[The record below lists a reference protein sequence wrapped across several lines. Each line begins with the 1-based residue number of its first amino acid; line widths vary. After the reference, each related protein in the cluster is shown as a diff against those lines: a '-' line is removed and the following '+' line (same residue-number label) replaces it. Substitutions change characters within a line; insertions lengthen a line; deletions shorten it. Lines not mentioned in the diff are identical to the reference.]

1 MGQSIRLC
9 LIHQLFIV
17 IMSPIFRF
25 SRSFILLM
33 AVVFIMGLSVETVC
47 SQTEKENASE
57 AFMYEP
63 NDLLDQDLD
72 LDFTEDELTMHDM
85 TSVSARDVQK
95 VIAGSDGPI
104 TLWSGLKSEILLGE
118 DGSLLKTS
126 HSGIFTFGAEKLDVY
141 RSSMLYLTNDN
152 YPVSLNIS
160 SYRET
165 FDLTNDLTGYTLPFA
180 MFREDLFTISNIED
194 LINSSADG
202 TSLTYMLMYDEI
214 FDSYNMTIINEV
226 FESDNMSTMNGDPIK
241 LIRESYEMQSYGPEI
256 SSMPDGLG
264 IDLSQYF
271 TSDVWSQFGD
281 IFNNPEIM
289 KMFNEFAKEQLRR
302 QQEENNQNDK
312 QVYIEHLFDQ
322 CDGGVCVKWGT
333 TI

>member
-57 AFMYEP
+57 AFLYEP
-63 NDLLDQDLD
+63 DDLLDQDLD

-85 TSVSARDVQK
+85 TSVSARDVQQ
-95 VIAGSDGPI
+95 VIAGSDGPL
-104 TLWSGLKSEILLGE
+104 TLWSGLKTEILLGE

-126 HSGIFTFGAEKLDVY
+126 NSGIFSFGAEKLDVY

-152 YPVSLNIS
+152 YPVYLNIS

-165 FDLTNDLTGYTLPFA
+165 FDLTNDLTGSTLPFA

-226 FESDNMSTMNGDPIK
+226 FESDNMSTMNGDPIE

-256 SSMPDGLG
+256 SSMPAGLD

-302 QQEENNQNDK
+302 QQEENNQKDK
-312 QVYIEHLFDQ
+312 QIYIEHLFDQ